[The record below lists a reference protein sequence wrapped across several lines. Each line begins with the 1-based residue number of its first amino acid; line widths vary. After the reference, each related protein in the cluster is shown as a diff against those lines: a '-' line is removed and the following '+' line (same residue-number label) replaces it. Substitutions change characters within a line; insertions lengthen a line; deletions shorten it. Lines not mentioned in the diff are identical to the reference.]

1 MFKTISEVR
10 QANKDRG
17 HHFFSRE
24 TIKFFESKVESTLYK
39 NQCFI
44 TSEKKCFND
53 YQRVY
58 SIRRAKPNG
67 SIETLERGLIS
78 IELAREKIKNYEI
91 KE

>member
-44 TSEKKCFND
+44 TSEKKCFSDNE
-53 YQRVY
+53 RVY
-58 SIRRAKPNG
+58 AIRRARPHG
-67 SIETLERGLIS
+67 SIETVEKDLKSLVE
-78 IELAREKIKNYEI
+78 ARNNIKNY
-91 KE
+91 